1 MSGWARPELLATT
14 DWLADQLERPDVRIL
29 DVRWRP
35 DGTGDQVH
43 AAGHIPGAIHLDWT
57 TALAE
62 STDETGILRL
72 AGPELVAGALGKA
85 GIGDG
90 ASVVVYDDTAS
101 LFAAR
106 TWWSLRAFGLESCRI
121 LDGGFAA
128 WTAEGRPVSHARIPP
143 EATVFTPRAQ
153 SRVRLTTADVG
164 SLLGS
169 PDATI
174 VDARSPSEHRGLEGD
189 SRRLGRIPGSH
200 SIPAAAT
207 TRPGD
212 QRFRSADELR
222 ALLRRADVGRD
233 RRFVCYDAAGIG
245 AAKVAFVLMLLGY
258 DDVAVY
264 DGGWAEWGDR
274 LDLPVER

>member
-1 MSGWARPELLATT
+1 MSGWARPELLATA
-14 DWLADQLERPDVRIL
+14 DWLADQLGRPDVRIL

-35 DGTGDQVH
+35 DGTGDRVH
-43 AAGHIPGAIHLDWT
+43 ASGHIPGAVHLDWS

-62 STDETGILRL
+62 PVNETGMLRL
-72 AGPELVAGALGKA
+72 ADPDRIAAALGQA

-90 ASVVVYDDTAS
+90 ASVIVYDDTAS

-106 TWWSLRAFGLESCRI
+106 TWWSLRAYGLESCRI

-128 WTAEGRPVSHARIPP
+128 WVTEERPMSHARVLPDP
-143 EATVFTPRAQ
+143 VTFTPRAQ
-153 SRVRLTTADVG
+153 PRLRLTTADVR

-169 PDATI
+169 PEATI
-174 VDARSPSEHRGLEGD
+174 IDARPPSEHRGLEGD
-189 SRRLGRIPGSH
+189 TRRLGRIPGSH
-200 SIPAAAT
+200 NVPAGAT

-212 QRFRSADELR
+212 QRFRTADELR
-222 ALLRRADVGRD
+222 NLLRGAPVGRD
-233 RRFVCYDAAGIG
+233 RRLVCYDAAGIG
-245 AAKVAFVLMLLGY
+245 AAKVAFVLTLLGN

>member
-1 MSGWARPELLATT
+1 MSSWARPEILAST
-14 DWLADQLERPDVRIL
+14 DWLADQLERPDVQVL

-43 AAGHIPGAIHLDWT
+43 AGGHVPGAIHLDWA

-72 AGPELVAGALGKA
+72 AGPELVAGALSQA

-106 TWWSLRAFGLESCRI
+106 TWWSLRAYGLDSCRI

-128 WTAEGRPVSHARIPP
+128 WSSEERPVSRARVQP
-143 EATVFTPRAQ
+143 EPTIFTPRAQ
-153 SRVRLTTADVG
+153 SRLRLTTADVR

-169 PDATI
+169 AEATI

-200 SIPAAAT
+200 SVPAAAT

-212 QRFRSADELR
+212 QRFRDADGLR
-222 ALLRRADVGRD
+222 ALLRGADVGRD